1 MKKAD
6 NFDPSKWLV
15 ENKITT
21 QSRLNEERT
30 MMIPSSLVNRY
41 VNMKYYFKDKAGDP
55 TIKAKLIPIITDFF
69 PKNQDISF
77 QELEDKFGEETAR
90 QTIQVLNGA
99 YLDGYLDSFY
109 KPITNL
115 YQDYLKKYFL
125 NENLDVL
132 KKVLNKYL
140 NKDKNTNIED
150 VGKAFRKLDS
160 KFHNE
165 AFDYIEDKADYLLDD
180 DVFYATAGFP
190 VDTR

>member
-6 NFDPSKWLV
+6 NFNPGKWLV
-15 ENKITT
+15 ENKVTT
-21 QSRLNEERT
+21 QSR
-30 MMIPSSLVNRY
+30 
-41 VNMKYYFKDKAGDP
+41 
-55 TIKAKLIPIITDFF
+55 
-69 PKNQDISF
+69 
-77 QELEDKFGEETAR
+77 
-90 QTIQVLNGA
+90 
-99 YLDGYLDSFY
+99 
-109 KPITNL
+109 
-115 YQDYLKKYFL
+115 L

-140 NKDKNTNIED
+140 NNDKNTNIED